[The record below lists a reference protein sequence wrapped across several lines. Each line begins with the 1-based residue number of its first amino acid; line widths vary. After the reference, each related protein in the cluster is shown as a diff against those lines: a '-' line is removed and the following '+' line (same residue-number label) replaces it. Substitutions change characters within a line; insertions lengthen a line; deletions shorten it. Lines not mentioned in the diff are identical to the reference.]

1 MLNLLQLKCPNC
13 DAKHSIGPAIR
24 SFECSCGKKLRVP
37 QKQGKAAKGSS
48 RQRAPQP
55 PASVAVKPIAS
66 KAPVRASKAPVR
78 VKPAPQADLDK
89 ATAKEQNGEQEKLAP
104 FVLKPRTEPVSQE
117 NWLFEDAPTFGFA
130 RLIWEDI
137 KFFTRLAIPYCVI
150 IGLVVAAIV
159 YRVELKSKVSEI
171 HAMLVQRM
179 RPAPEKM
186 EMPVDDA
193 VGIMENLE
201 RDVAEEITASNDHV
215 EISIVAATRAI
226 QANVILSIPGQG
238 DGSGV
243 VCGIVGTDALILT
256 NRSSVD
262 QMFLLTAGDQ
272 VSDEFP
278 SVNVAYANNTK
289 SVGEVIWVADG
300 KIDLAIIK
308 AECLGRIQPV
318 NWRSNNSAAEGDRV
332 FYVDPSQTNTEMV
345 QTEITQVV
353 KEPTAGVPVVKVNV
367 STRKVPMG
375 AGLYSENGEL
385 VAISGQGSLAG
396 MSNAIQ
402 VSVLETLQPAALLNQ

>member
-1 MLNLLQLKCPNC
+1 
-13 DAKHSIGPAIR
+13 
-24 SFECSCGKKLRVP
+24 
-37 QKQGKAAKGSS
+37 
-48 RQRAPQP
+48 
-55 PASVAVKPIAS
+55 
-66 KAPVRASKAPVR
+66 
-78 VKPAPQADLDK
+78 
-89 ATAKEQNGEQEKLAP
+89 
-104 FVLKPRTEPVSQE
+104 
-117 NWLFEDAPTFGFA
+117 
-130 RLIWEDI
+130 
-137 KFFTRLAIPYCVI
+137 
-150 IGLVVAAIV
+150 
-159 YRVELKSKVSEI
+159 
-171 HAMLVQRM
+171 
-179 RPAPEKM
+179 
-186 EMPVDDA
+186 
-193 VGIMENLE
+193 
-201 RDVAEEITASNDHV
+201 
-215 EISIVAATRAI
+215 
-226 QANVILSIPGQG
+226 
-238 DGSGV
+238 
-243 VCGIVGTDALILT
+243 
-256 NRSSVD
+256 
-262 QMFLLTAGDQ
+262 MFLLTAGDQ

-332 FYVDPSQTNTEMV
+332 FYVDPSQTNAEMV